1 VKAERQLPALA
12 VGPDEA
18 AEMLSV
24 SRDHLDRHIAHELA
38 WVRRGR
44 RKVVSVRELERWLE
58 RSAARGG

>member
-24 SRDHLDRHIAHELA
+24 SRDHLDRHIAHEAGL
-38 WVRRGR
+38 G
-44 RKVVSVRELERWLE
+44 
-58 RSAARGG
+58 AARSTQGRIGAGA